1 MILSTLL
8 TVFLSAVNP
17 CVVQDTTETEINA
30 AIGLKNTTLVE
41 DRGYWKKKKYNRI
54 SYNQTLFSP
63 LFIDEPY
70 PVKMSIGLDSGRN
83 IYLHKKPLAGIIKF
97 GIDVGMDINYTMLDL
112 KIDTSDYE
120 GPSGYLGSSP
130 AEEAE
135 DMLMIPGSHYA
146 SVGLAV
152 GPSVTVN
159 PVDKLRLCGYFHV
172 VPSATCFLHG
182 MGAFV
187 GYSTAMKYGLE
198 VSYGPIGVGVE
209 HNSGLEKYMNVLQYY
224 VMKVDGGDVSGIG
237 RPKYFSES
245 LQVYLSFR
253 FGKK

>member
-1 MILSTLL
+1 M

-120 GPSGYLGSSP
+120 GPSGDLGSSP

-146 SVGLAV
+146 SVG
-152 GPSVTVN
+152 PQ
-159 PVDKLRLCGYFHV
+159 LC
-172 VPSATCFLHG
+172 
-182 MGAFV
+182 
-187 GYSTAMKYGLE
+187 
-198 VSYGPIGVGVE
+198 
-209 HNSGLEKYMNVLQYY
+209 
-224 VMKVDGGDVSGIG
+224 
-237 RPKYFSES
+237 
-245 LQVYLSFR
+245 
-253 FGKK
+253 

>member
-17 CVVQDTTETEINA
+17 CVVKDTTETEINA

-120 GPSGYLGSSP
+120 GPSGDLGSSP
-130 AEEAE
+130 AGEAE

-209 HNSGLEKYMNVLQYY
+209 HNSGLERYINALQYY

-245 LQVYLSFR
+245 FQVYLSFR

>member
-8 TVFLSAVNP
+8 TVLLSTLNP
-17 CVVQDTTETEINA
+17 CAVLDTTETQITVAEETKKTA
-30 AIGLKNTTLVE
+30 VVE
-41 DRGYWKKKKYNRI
+41 DKGYWKKKKYNRI
-54 SYNQTLFSP
+54 SYNHTLFVP
-63 LFIDEPY
+63 LFVDEPY

-120 GPSGYLGSSP
+120 GPSGYLGSAP
-130 AEEAE
+130 AEDSEE
-135 DMLMIPGSHYA
+135 MLMIQGGYYA
-146 SVGLAV
+146 TVGLAV

-172 VPSATCFLHG
+172 VPSATCFLQG

-209 HNSGLEKYMNVLQYY
+209 HISGLESYLNVLQYY
-224 VMKVDGGDVSGIG
+224 ALKYDGGDVSSMG